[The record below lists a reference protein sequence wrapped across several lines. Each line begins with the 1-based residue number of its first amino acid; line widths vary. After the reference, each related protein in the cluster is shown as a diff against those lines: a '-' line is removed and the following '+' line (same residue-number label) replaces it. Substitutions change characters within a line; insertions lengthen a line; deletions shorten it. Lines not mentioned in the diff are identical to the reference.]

1 VNVDLH
7 KVDRHK
13 FDLGGLG
20 TSAVRFRV
28 LAAALTLLAAGCM
41 ALGWGSRSKL
51 GTAKAVNQAAPAT
64 LLAAAEPSFA
74 PQSSLTSPSL
84 MSPGTTLRGMTP
96 SASSPATARPPANAA
111 SLLGQLPLFFEPNQ
125 GQANLD
131 PADSRARFIAH
142 GSAYSLA
149 LGSDGAILSLR
160 SQNPERQR
168 PAKHNS
174 TKNAS
179 ALADAKTET
188 FQSIGM
194 KLVGANPNASLTGS
208 DLLPGKSN
216 YLLGSDP
223 AKWHS
228 NVPQFARVRYE
239 NVYPGINMVFYGNQG
254 HLEYDLQVAPGADPS
269 RAELEFD
276 GANVQALKDGSI
288 LLKAAGTDVRVEAPR
303 VYQKIAGRE
312 QPVDG
317 HFVLR
322 GANRAGFAVGPY
334 DHSRELVIDP
344 ALAFS
349 AYFGGAGNE
358 AATSVAVDSG
368 GNVYLTGS
376 TTSSNLPVQ
385 VQAGVVQNTLNGA
398 QNVYVAKI
406 NPALSVSNPSASLV
420 YVTYL
425 GGNGVDTPAGIAV
438 DGGQDAY
445 VAGTT
450 SSTNFPTTGT
460 AYQTPT
466 TLVNPGAQHVFV
478 TELNPTATLL
488 AYSSYLSGNGVDT
501 ASGMTIDNAGFVY
514 VTGSTTSTNS
524 PTILNVPNPSPQFPA
539 SQLPSTIAF
548 QSTNLGPSQLPL
560 QFFVTKVNTRNAGNG
575 SIQYSTYF
583 GGAFPAGGS
592 SPVANG
598 GGIAVDTNGN
608 IYFDGTTNYTYTTGN
623 QGDFWILDAY
633 QPCLNQPPP
642 AVVTN
647 PPQCTN
653 SATVTF
659 TDAFF
664 AKLNPNAQQGEQLQ
678 WSSYFGGANTD
689 SATGI
694 AVDTGAVNVFI
705 TGTTNSSPAATATT
719 NFASFQ
725 QCLNTPV
732 NPPTGTA
739 CSNTSTNSDAYVARF
754 TPQSPTAPVPNL
766 LLNYF
771 SYLGGT
777 GNDEGLQITVDTSDN
792 AYLTGWTQSVD
803 FPVFPT
809 PGNLQT
815 SLQGTQDAFI
825 AHLNTTTTNGQNQ
838 TGAFASYFG
847 GTPANA
853 LTQGTGVALDVN
865 DNVYFAGNTNST
877 NLQVTGL
884 QEGGNFINQNAGGFD
899 AFVTELRNVSGIS
912 ITGLVVLGTNQTTVS
927 AGNPVT
933 FQYTITNNGP
943 DPASNLTLTD
953 DLSPQTTGVNL
964 AFISGT
970 VTSGT
975 CSGGGTGGIVSCNI
989 PTLQVGGTAQVTV
1002 EVTPASVGQTQAT
1015 PFNGGNVNVLN
1026 ANNNSVASA
1035 VVSTIMTDFSFLVTP
1050 NNQSVAVAGDTA
1062 PYQAKVTPLPVY
1074 GAAVSLSCTGAPSGA
1089 ACSFAPTNSVILPS
1103 TSPAAALLSIT
1114 TTARPIQTASA
1125 KSSSGRFYAIWFLV
1139 PGFALLG
1146 MGATGNRRRRRLLG
1160 FLMLC
1165 ALFVQLLLL
1174 PACSGQTTQ
1183 PPVSGTPA
1191 GTYQIT
1197 VTATSGSDSKSYP
1210 IQLTVP

>member
-1 VNVDLH
+1 MNVDLH
-7 KVDRHK
+7 EVDLR
-13 FDLGGLG
+13 GLG
-20 TSAVRFRV
+20 TSVVRVRV
-28 LAAALTLLAAGCM
+28 LVAGLILLAAGCFV
-41 ALGWGSRSKL
+41 LGWGSRSKDAM
-51 GTAKAVNQAAPAT
+51 AKAPNQTVPAS
-64 LLAAAEPSFA
+64 LLAAAQLSLA
-74 PQSSLTSPSL
+74 PQSSS
-84 MSPGTTLRGMTP
+84 MSSGSMLPGMTP
-96 SASSPATARPPANAA
+96 AANSSATFRPPANAA

-131 PADSRARFIAH
+131 PTDSRARFIAH
-142 GSAYSLA
+142 GSGYSLA
-149 LGSDGAILSLR
+149 LGSEGAILSLR
-160 SQNPERQR
+160 SQNQGRQHSS
-168 PAKHNS
+168 KHNS

-179 ALADAKTET
+179 AATEAKTET
-188 FQSIGM
+188 LQSIGM
-194 KLVGANPNASLTGS
+194 KLVGANPNANLTGS

-228 NVPQFARVRYE
+228 HVPQFARVRYE

-276 GANVQALKDGSI
+276 GANVRALKDGSI

-312 QPVDG
+312 QPVEG

-322 GANRAGFAVGPY
+322 GSNRAGFAVGPY

-358 AATSVAVDSG
+358 AATSVAVDNS

-376 TTSSNLPVQ
+376 TTSLPSPNGTFPVT
-385 VQAGVVQNTLNGA
+385 AGVFQNTLNGT

-425 GGNGVDTPAGIAV
+425 GGNGTDTPVGIAV
-438 DGGQDAY
+438 DGGQNTY
-445 VAGTT
+445 VAGSTT
-450 SSTNFPTTGT
+450 STNFPTTGT
-460 AYQTPT
+460 AYQAPATV
-466 TLVNPGAQHVFV
+466 VNPGAQHVFV
-478 TELNPTATLL
+478 TTLNSAASELR
-488 AYSSYLSGNGVDT
+488 YSSYLSGNGADT
-501 ASGMTIDNAGFVY
+501 ASGMTIDNAGFIY

-524 PTILNVPNPSPQFPA
+524 PLNATDPSPQFPA
-539 SQLPSTIAF
+539 SQLPSAIAF
-548 QSTNLGPSQLPL
+548 QSSSFAST
-560 QFFVTKVNTRNAGNG
+560 QFFVTKVNTVSGGNA
-575 SIQYSTYF
+575 SVAYSTYF
-583 GGAFPAGGS
+583 GGAFTAGGAA
-592 SPVANG
+592 PLANG

-608 IYFDGTTNYTYTTGN
+608 IYFDGTTNFTYTDGQ

-633 QPCLNQPPP
+633 QPCLDQPPP

-653 SATVTF
+653 ASSATF

-725 QCLNTPV
+725 ECLNTPV
-732 NPPTGTA
+732 NPPAGTA

-754 TPQSPTAPVPNL
+754 TPQSPTAPIPNL
-766 LLNYF
+766 QLNYF

-792 AYLTGWTQSVD
+792 AYLTGWTQSTD

-809 PGNLQT
+809 PGNLQS

-865 DNVYFAGNTNST
+865 NNVYFAGNTNST

-884 QEGGNFINQNAGGFD
+884 QEGSNFINQNAGGFD

-912 ITGLVVLGTNQTTVS
+912 ITGLVVLGTNQTAVS

-943 DPASNLTLTD
+943 DPASSLTLTD

-975 CSGGGTGGIVSCNI
+975 CSGGGTGGIVSCNV
-989 PTLQVGGTAQVTV
+989 PTLQVGGTAQVSV
-1002 EVTPASVGQTQAT
+1002 VVTPASVGQLQAT

-1026 ANNNSVASA
+1026 ANNNSVASTSI
-1035 VVSTIMTDFSFLVTP
+1035 STTMTDFSLSVSP
-1050 NNQSVAVAGDTA
+1050 INQSVAQAGLTA
-1062 PYQAKVTPLPVY
+1062 PYQVTITPRPVY
-1074 GAAVSLSCTGAPSGA
+1074 GAAVSLSCTGAPSGS
-1089 ACSFAPTNSVILPS
+1089 ACNFSPSNSVTLPS
-1103 TSPAAALLSIT
+1103 TSPGAALLSVT
-1114 TTARPIQTASA
+1114 TTARPIQTGSA
-1125 KSSSGRFYAIWFLV
+1125 KSSFGRFYAIWFLV

-1146 MGATGNRRRRRLLG
+1146 MGASGNRPRRRILG

-1165 ALFVQLLLL
+1165 ALFVQILLL

-1183 PPVSGTPA
+1183 PPVSGTQA
-1191 GTYQIT
+1191 GTYNIT
-1197 VTATSGSDSKSYP
+1197 VTATSGSDSKSFF
-1210 IQLTVP
+1210 ISLTVP